1 MDKEWDLMVYKT
13 MLDFPNQSV
22 PMAITSSVVTAIPFF
37 SVTIFLLWLIAPAA
51 AFFAIRKITGK
62 SRYWHSITA
71 MSFVCFLA
79 SITIAMMNTDAITY
93 IEPYWIAFYILATV
107 GCWFML
113 KIYK

>member
-1 MDKEWDLMVYKT
+1 MVYKT
-13 MLDFPNQSV
+13 IADFPNESI

-51 AFFAIRKITGK
+51 AFFAIRKLTGR
-62 SRYWHSITA
+62 SRYWHSLVS

-79 SITIAMMNTDAITY
+79 SLIIAMLNTASLTY

-107 GCWFML
+107 GSWFLL
-113 KIYK
+113 KLYK